1 MLNIKVTIIILG
13 LFIIINTGKSMRIL
27 LLLLS
32 LGIINTVYAEETDS
46 TLSVWSQS
54 YALESSHKYQ
64 QAADLIEPLVK
75 KNETLEIANL
85 RLGWLYYLQAKYK
98 KSIDYYTNALNY
110 NSKSID
116 AHLGLTLPLL
126 AQKRYKSATKHTQQV
141 LSLSPNN
148 YSASA
153 KMMYIY
159 YLQKKWNSLNK
170 FSTNISTYYPNLVEP
185 IVYIARANFYSGK
198 KDMAKKFYQKVLML
212 MPTHIEANS
221 GVK

>member
-32 LGIINTVYAEETDS
+32 LGIINTVYAQGTDS

-54 YALESSHKYQ
+54 YTLESNHKYQ
-64 QAADLIEPLVK
+64 QAADLIEPLVNN
-75 KNETLEIANL
+75 NETLELANL
-85 RLGWLYYLQAKYK
+85 RLGWLYYLQAKYN

-126 AQKRYKSATKHTQQV
+126 AQKRYKLATKHTQQV

-153 KMMYIY
+153 KMMYI
-159 YLQKKWNSLNK
+159 
-170 FSTNISTYYPNLVEP
+170 
-185 IVYIARANFYSGK
+185 
-198 KDMAKKFYQKVLML
+198 
-212 MPTHIEANS
+212 
-221 GVK
+221 